1 MINPFLYNVPSLDVH
16 GCDRTIAVALLK
28 EFIDLYSSRTA
39 HKKLILV
46 HGKGMGIL
54 KKATYEYLKHDKRVL
69 SFMVDFYNDGQTII
83 VLK

>member
-16 GCDRTIAVALLK
+16 GCDRTIAVVLLK